1 MQRLKQVLKW
11 VGGFLV
17 FLLVLLIAG
26 GLYLHKPRPS
36 GQAGPEADA
45 LARQVEQAVQREAW
59 DRTHAITWVF
69 GGRNTHLW
77 DRTRNLHRV
86 SWQKG
91 EQRVEVL
98 QDLSAP
104 EQGVVTLGGVSVP
117 AEDAGSYLQK
127 GYATWINDAFWLNP
141 LVKLFDQGTVREL
154 LPPVDGQQRLLL
166 RYQSGGLTPGD
177 AYLYT
182 LDQNLIPVAWEMWVS
197 IIPVGGVRVTWE
209 GWQTLHTGAK
219 VSTQHAMPMREL
231 LLTDVRSADSAAELN
246 GGVDP
251 FAAWLEQR
259 AKP

>member
-1 MQRLKQVLKW
+1 MLKSVLKW
-11 VGGFLV
+11 VGGIFAALV
-17 FLLVLLIAG
+17 MLLIAVG
-26 GLYLHKPRPS
+26 FYLHTPRPS
-36 GQAGPEADA
+36 GQAGENADT

-59 DRTHAITWVF
+59 DRTAAVTWVF

-77 DRTRNLHRV
+77 DRSRNLHRV
-86 SWQKG
+86 SWMKDDLK
-91 EQRVEVL
+91 VEVL

-104 EQGVVTLGGVSVP
+104 EQGVVTVGGQPLS
-117 AEDAGSYLQK
+117 ADNAASYLSK
-127 GYATWINDAFWLNP
+127 AYATWINDAFWLNP
-141 LVKLFDQGTVREL
+141 LVKLFDEGTVREL
-154 LPPVDGQQRLLL
+154 LPPVNGQQRLML

-182 LDQNLIPVAWEMWVS
+182 LDQNLMPVAWEMWVS

-219 VSTQHAMPMREL
+219 VSTRHAMPFRDL

-246 GGVDP
+246 GGIDP
-251 FAAWLEQR
+251 FAPWLEQR